1 MKKIKCIVFDF
12 GGVISKRQNIKYIK
26 KICRILNIK
35 LDEFQS
41 LYTQKRED
49 YDTGLIDAKTYWT
62 KTVNLIGKQVSQT
75 DFKKIIEYDVKS
87 WLDINEETISYIQSI
102 KDKSILALLS
112 NMTFDTL
119 QEIGNMY
126 WLDYFQLK
134 IFSCEKKV
142 AKPNPRIYKICLEVL
157 NMIPQQILFVDDST
171 ENIMAAQKMG
181 INTIK
186 FTNCHEI
193 REIIENEYIFIR

>member
-1 MKKIKCIVFDF
+1 
-12 GGVISKRQNIKYIK
+12 
-26 KICRILNIK
+26 
-35 LDEFQS
+35 
-41 LYTQKRED
+41 
-49 YDTGLIDAKTYWT
+49 
-62 KTVNLIGKQVSQT
+62 
-75 DFKKIIEYDVKS
+75 
-87 WLDINEETISYIQSI
+87 INDETISYIQSI

-126 WLDYFQLK
+126 WLDYFNLK

-142 AKPNPRIYKICLEVL
+142 AKPHPRIYEICLEDL
-157 NMIPQQILFVDDST
+157 NMNPQQILFVDDST
-171 ENIMAAQKMG
+171 ENIIAAQKMG